1 MTKRG
6 ATSVSETAWILSAGF
21 ALLLLVG
28 VPFAI
33 ALMLTTAAALLA
45 ADIEPVLLA
54 QTLIAG
60 TQSFSLLAI
69 PFFMLAGEIMSA
81 GGLSQRLIKVADVL
95 VRHLSGGMG
104 HVTVVSACIF
114 AAISGSAPAT
124 TAAIGSIMIP
134 AMVARGY
141 DKGFATALAVS
152 AGVLGPLIPPS
163 IAGVIWGVIAEQSIA
178 RLFMAGVGPGLLLV
192 AGLLGITWVHAR
204 QHDIPREPRASLE
217 EVRKALG
224 DGIWALAAPV
234 LVLGGIYGGAFTPTE
249 AAIVSCIYS
258 MLVGV
263 FIEKRLRLR
272 EMPEIILRAMRITAM
287 VMFIIAASA
296 GFGWLVAQEQLALKL
311 ATWLSESI
319 SERWMMLLMVN
330 VFLFLICAVMD
341 EIAVM
346 VILGPLL
353 IVLATKFGVDPI
365 HFGAIIVTNVAIGM
379 AAPPIGYCL
388 FVGMAISGLS
398 LVAVARAIWPMVLLM
413 LGVLMLTTFVPEF
426 ALWLPGLVYH

>member
-1 MTKRG
+1 M
-6 ATSVSETAWILSAGF
+6 SETAWILSAGF
-21 ALLLLVG
+21 AFLLAVG

-33 ALMLTTAAALLA
+33 ALMLTAAAVLLA

-95 VRHLSGGMG
+95 VRHLTGGMG

-124 TAAIGSIMIP
+124 TAAIGAIMIP

-163 IAGVIWGVIAEQSIA
+163 IAAVIWGVIAEESIA
-178 RLFMAGVGPGLLLV
+178 RLFMAGVGPGLLL
-192 AGLLGITWVHAR
+192 AGGLLVITWLHAKR
-204 QHDIPREPRASLE
+204 HDIPREPRATPG
-217 EVRKALG
+217 EVGAALR
-224 DGIWALAAPV
+224 DGVWALATPV

-249 AAIVSCIYS
+249 AAIVSCVYS
-258 MLVGV
+258 MLVGI
-263 FIEKRLRLR
+263 FIEKRLRLSD
-272 EMPEIILRAMRITAM
+272 MPEVILHAMRITAM

-296 GFGWLVAQEQLALKL
+296 GFGWLVAQEQLAPKL
-311 ATWLSESI
+311 ATWLSEGI
-319 SERWMMLLMVN
+319 AERWMMLLVVN

-398 LVAVARAIWPMVLLM
+398 LAAMARAIWPMVLLM
-413 LGVLMLTTFVPEF
+413 LAVLMLTTFVPSF
-426 ALWLPGLVYH
+426 ALWLPGLVYR